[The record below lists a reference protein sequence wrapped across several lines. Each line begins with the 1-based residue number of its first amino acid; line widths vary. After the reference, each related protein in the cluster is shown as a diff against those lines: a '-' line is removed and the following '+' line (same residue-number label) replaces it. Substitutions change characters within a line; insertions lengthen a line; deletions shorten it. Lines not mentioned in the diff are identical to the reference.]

1 MTAALPMPASFVH
14 ETQRW
19 LRLALIVG
27 IVLWI
32 ISIIGAFFS
41 PGDFFRSYLMGYLL
55 WISITLGSLA
65 VVMLQYLTGGAWGIV
80 SRRALESASQTLPLL
95 VVLFIPLCFGLHS
108 LYDWAH
114 PDLVQKEYSLQHRSG
129 YLNVPFFI
137 IRAAIYFAIWGVF
150 TYFLNRWSTEQ
161 DRSDEMETRVSIQK
175 RLVALSSPGLVVY
188 VFTVSFAAVDWA
200 ESLETDWHSTIWGF
214 LFVAQHG
221 ISAFAFAII
230 VLAWLSRY
238 EPFRDKLKPA
248 HFHDLGSMLLCF
260 VMLWGYFSYSQ
271 LNIVWAGNLT
281 SEISYYLH
289 RIRTSWGDVGIVL
302 IVLQFLVPFTLL
314 LFRPLKRNASLL
326 CGVAVLLILMRFVDT
341 WWIVL
346 PSTFVEGFRLHWL
359 NFSVPAAMGALWI
372 AAFLWHISKRPLF
385 PLAPKLEEALQH
397 G

>member
-1 MTAALPMPASFVH
+1 MTAALPISGNFVR

-19 LRLALIVG
+19 LRLALGAG
-27 IVLWI
+27 IVLSI

-41 PGDFFRSYLMGYLL
+41 PGDFYRSYLMGYLL

-65 VVMLQYLTGGAWGIV
+65 VVMLQYVTGGAWGIV
-80 SRRALESASQTLPLL
+80 SRRVLESATQTLPLL
-95 VVLFIPLCFGLHS
+95 VILFIPLCFGLHYI
-108 LYDWAH
+108 YDWAR
-114 PDLVQKEYSLQHRSG
+114 PDLVQQEYALRHRSG

-137 IRAAIYFAIWGVF
+137 VRAAIYFAIWGVF

-161 DRSDEMETRVSIQK
+161 DRSEKMGERVAIQK
-175 RLVALSSPGLVVY
+175 RLIALSSPGLVVY
-188 VFTVSFAAVDWA
+188 VFTLSFAAVDWA

-230 VLAWLSRY
+230 VLAWLSRR
-238 EPFRDKLKPA
+238 EPLLGKIKPA
-248 HFHDLGSMLLCF
+248 HFHDLGNLLLAF
-260 VMLWGYFSYSQ
+260 VMLWAYFSYSQ
-271 LNIVWAGNLT
+271 LNIVWGGNLT

-289 RIRTSWGDVGIVL
+289 RLRTSWGWVGIAL
-302 IVLQFLVPFTLL
+302 LALQFLVPFTLL
-314 LFRPLKRNASLL
+314 LFRPLKRSASLL
-326 CGVAVLLILMRFVDT
+326 CGVAVLMIIMRFVDM

-346 PSTFVEGFRLHWL
+346 PSTFVKGFRLDWL
-359 NFSVPAAMGALWI
+359 NFSVPGAIGALWI
-372 AAFLWHISKRPLF
+372 AAFLWHIGKRPLL

>member
-1 MTAALPMPASFVH
+1 MTAALPMPDDLRRDTRH
-14 ETQRW
+14 W
-19 LRLALIVG
+19 LRLFAGLG
-27 IVLWI
+27 IVLSI
-32 ISIIGAFFS
+32 ISIIGGVFS

-55 WISITLGSLA
+55 WISLTIGSLA
-65 VVMLQYLTGGAWGIV
+65 VVMLQYVTGGAWGIV
-80 SRRALESASQTLPLL
+80 SRRALEAASQTLPLL
-95 VVLFIPLCFGLHS
+95 IVLFIPICFGLHD

-114 PDLVQKEYSLQHRSG
+114 PDLVRHDYALRHRSG

-161 DRSDEMETRVSIQK
+161 DRSETMEERVAIQK
-175 RLVALSSPGLVVY
+175 RLIALSSPGLVVY
-188 VFTVSFAAVDWA
+188 VFTLSFAAVDWA

-230 VLAWLSRY
+230 ALVWLSNR
-238 EPFRDKLKPA
+238 EPLAGRIKPA
-248 HFHDLGSMLLCF
+248 HFQDLGNLLFAF
-260 VMLWGYFSYSQ
+260 VMLWAYFSYSQ

-289 RIRTSWGDVGIVL
+289 RLRTSWGSIGIAL

-314 LFRPLKRNASLL
+314 LFRPFKRNASLL
-326 CGVAVLLILMRFVDT
+326 CSVAVLLIVMRFIDT

-346 PSTFVEGFRLHWL
+346 PSTFVKGFRLHWL
-359 NFSVPAAMGALWI
+359 NFSVPAAIGAFWI
-372 AAFLWHISKRPLF
+372 AAFLWHISKRPLL

>member
-1 MTAALPMPASFVH
+1 MTAALPISATLVREARH
-14 ETQRW
+14 W
-19 LRLALIVG
+19 LRLALAVG
-27 IVLWI
+27 IALWI

-41 PGDFFRSYLMGYLL
+41 PGDFYRSYLMGYLL

-65 VVMLQYLTGGAWGIV
+65 VVMLQYVTGGAWGII
-80 SRRALESASQTLPLL
+80 SRRALESATQTLPLL
-95 VVLFIPLCFGLHS
+95 VILFIPLCFGLHY

-114 PDLVQKEYSLQHRSG
+114 PDLVQHEYTLRHRSG

-161 DRSDEMETRVSIQK
+161 DRSEEMGERVTLQK
-175 RLVALSSPGLVVY
+175 RLIALSSPGLVVY
-188 VFTVSFAAVDWA
+188 VFSVSFAAVDWA

-214 LFVAQHG
+214 LFVAQDG

-230 VLAWLSRY
+230 VVAWLSKR
-238 EPFRDKLKPA
+238 EPLLGKVKPA
-248 HFHDLGSMLLCF
+248 HFQDLGNLLLAF
-260 VMLWGYFSYSQ
+260 VMLWAYFSYSQ

-289 RIRTSWGDVGIVL
+289 RLRTSWGGVGIAL
-302 IVLQFLVPFTLL
+302 LVLQFLVPFTLL
-314 LFRPLKRNASLL
+314 LFRPLKRSASLL
-326 CGVAVLLILMRFVDT
+326 CGVAVLMILMRFVDT

-346 PSTFVEGFRLHWL
+346 PSTFVNGFRLHWL
-359 NFSVPAAMGALWI
+359 NFSVPAAIGALWI
-372 AAFLWHISKRPLF
+372 AAFLWHIGKRPIL